1 MMISKDHINNILNII
16 IKNKVKDNNEFE
28 YPLFRN

>member
-1 MMISKDHINNILNII
+1 MISKEPINNILNII
-16 IKNKVKDNNEFE
+16 IENKVKDNNEFE